1 MAARARS
8 SGSDEGTP
16 PPFEVALERLEAIV
30 GELSDGE
37 LDLETAL
44 RRFEE
49 GVTLSRQCARQLET
63 ARQRVEVLVQ
73 EGGDLVERGFEAAA
87 SGEDDVGGA
96 DGPAF

>member
-8 SGSDEGTP
+8 TGSDDGTV
-16 PPFEVALERLEAIV
+16 PPFEAALERLEAIV

-37 LDLETAL
+37 LDLETSL

-49 GVTLSRQCARQLET
+49 GVSLSRQCARQLEA

-73 EGGDLVERGFEAAA
+73 EEGELVERLFEPAGDADAPDGEA
-87 SGEDDVGGA
+87 S
-96 DGPAF
+96 